1 MKKYKSIYYIFII
14 SILFGFLFWF
24 SDALLDYLNFSE
36 RLRFLIFQSPISLM
50 ESLIFNIPPHDL
62 FVRILFMIGCL
73 IGATI
78 VSIFLTI
85 IQKRNVEQQF
95 LKERLFKSQK
105 MEAIGTLAGG
115 IAHDFNNLLTGVLG
129 YSQLMLYDKT
139 EDDRDYD
146 KLQKIVYS
154 VERGNQ
160 LTRRLL
166 TLSRKFEV
174 HKLPINL
181 NEQVIQIKDLLQS
194 TIPKMIQIELILQP
208 EPQIIEVDVGQLEQV
223 IMNIVLNAK
232 YAMEESGKITISTE
246 TVEYFHGCERQDS
259 CSVTSTYPP
268 DGYYVLLTIT
278 DTGSGMKKDVLD
290 LIFDPFFT
298 TKEIGKG
305 SGLGL
310 AMVYE
315 IIKEHTAYMVCCSV
329 LDRGTTFYI
338 YFPASQKKVKE
349 KVEKRL
355 DVSIVLGWETILMID
370 DEPDVRQICKLT
382 LERKGYKVIT
392 ANSGEEALTI
402 YNKHKIQLVILDVIM
417 PGMGGIKCLDQLLE
431 IDSEVKIIM
440 ASGYTNHTSE
450 KVLLLGAKR
459 FLKKPFNLDK
469 LLLEARE
476 VLDE

>member
-1 MKKYKSIYYIFII
+1 MKKYKSIYYIFTI
-14 SILFGFLFWF
+14 SILFGCLFWF
-24 SDALLDYLNFSE
+24 ADALQDYFNFNE
-36 RLRFLIFQSPISLM
+36 RLRFLIFQSPISLAD
-50 ESLIFNIPPHDL
+50 SLIFNIPPHDL
-62 FVRILFMIGCL
+62 FVRISFMIACL
-73 IGATI
+73 IGAIT

-139 EDDRDYD
+139 EDDADYD

-174 HKLPINL
+174 DKVAINL
-181 NEQVIQIKDLLQS
+181 NDHVIQIKGLLQS
-194 TIPKMIQIELILQP
+194 TIPKMIKIELILQP
-208 EPQIIEVDVGQLEQV
+208 EPQIIEVDAGQLEQV
-223 IMNIVLNAK
+223 IMNLVLNAK

-246 TVEYFHGCERQDS
+246 TIEYFYNCERPDS

-268 DGYYVLLTIT
+268 DGFYVLLTIT

-338 YFPASQKKVKE
+338 YFPSTEKKVKK
-349 KVEKRL
+349 KVEKNL
-355 DVSIVLGWETILMID
+355 GVSTALGWETILMVD
-370 DEPDVRQICKLT
+370 DEPDVRHICKLT

-392 ANSGEEALTI
+392 SNSGEEALTI

-417 PGMGGIKCLDQLLE
+417 PGMGGIKCLQQLLE
-431 IDSEVKIIM
+431 VDPQVKVIM
-440 ASGYTNHTSE
+440 ASGYTDHNSE
-450 KVLLLGAKR
+450 KVLDLGPKR
-459 FLKKPFNLDK
+459 FLNKPFNLDK
-469 LLLEARE
+469 LLLEVRE